1 MHLLQWSTY
10 AGATATILL
19 AWHYIRRLWMHPL
32 SSHQGP
38 RLAAI
43 TKWYRAYFD
52 LICDGGWLEH
62 LEKLHSRYGP
72 VVRVAPS
79 ELHFSDPSAYSDIYG
94 FSKLVVKD
102 PELYGA
108 FDQDLSSFGQVDP
121 VAAKARRD
129 TLGPLFSRQGIRKF
143 EFVVQDKV
151 DHLIERLL
159 AEGKTGSTVNL
170 FLAFRSF
177 SFDTVM
183 TYSFATSYGS
193 LDYAGFAHPTIPTIT
208 SSVTL
213 IWYLR
218 YFPFLRHIVRHV
230 PRALTG
236 KLWPMLGGYF
246 DLFDHFSRRID
257 QVQEDPACLDGT
269 GHDTIFHHLLI
280 GKKER
285 PTKKSLMDEAVTL
298 LGAGSETTGAA
309 ITYAVFH
316 VLQNDGVRD
325 KLVKELKEAWLDTSI
340 RLHAQDLAKLPYLT
354 AVIKETLRLSHG
366 VVTPAPRVVTQD
378 TVVAGHPVPAGT
390 TVAIGVT
397 FVHLNPQ
404 VYTDPET
411 FRPERWLE
419 EGADALE
426 SAHFV
431 PFSRGS
437 RMCLGHNLAWCEMY
451 LVLASIFR
459 KTTIRIHDTDENDF
473 KYRQYWM
480 PIFRGRQ
487 FQGFVERMGN

>member
-1 MHLLQWSTY
+1 M
-10 AGATATILL
+10 
-19 AWHYIRRLWMHPL
+19 RLNCYL
-32 SSHQGP
+32 
-38 RLAAI
+38 R
-43 TKWYRAYFD
+43 
-52 LICDGGWLEH
+52 
-62 LEKLHSRYGP
+62 
-72 VVRVAPS
+72 APS
-79 ELHFSDPSAYSDIYG
+79 CEWLRHADICG
-94 FSKLVVKD
+94 FAKQIVKD
-102 PELYGA
+102 PELCGG
-108 FDQDLSSFGQVDP
+108 FDQDLSSFGQADP
-121 VAAKARRD
+121 GAAKARRD
-129 TLGPLFSRQGIRKF
+129 TLGPSFSRQGIRKF
-143 EFVVQDKV
+143 EFVVQEKV

-159 AEGKTGSTVNL
+159 EEGAAGFTVNL

-177 SFDTVM
+177 TFDTVM

-193 LDYAGFAHPTIPTIT
+193 LDSAGFAHPTIPTIN

-218 YFPFLRHIVRHV
+218 YFPFLCSIVQHG
-230 PRALTG
+230 PRAPIG
-236 KLWPMLGGYF
+236 RDWPMLGGYF

-257 QVQEDPACLDGT
+257 QVREDPACLDGT
-269 GHDTIFHHLLI
+269 GYETIFHHLLL

-316 VLQNDGVRD
+316 VLANERVRT
-325 KLVKELKEAWLDTSI
+325 KAVKELKEAWPDTSI
-340 RLHAQDLAKLPYLT
+340 RLHAPDFAKHPYLT

-378 TVVAGHPVPAGT
+378 TIIAGHPVPAGT

-419 EGADALE
+419 DGADALE
-426 SAHFV
+426 NGYFV
-431 PFSRGS
+431 PFSKGS

-451 LVLASIFR
+451 LALASIFR
-459 KTTIRIHDTDENDF
+459 KTTIRIHDTRA
-473 KYRQYWM
+473 YA
-480 PIFRGRQ
+480 
-487 FQGFVERMGN
+487 